1 VYNDKNVSIR
11 GANIQVLQDAFL
23 PSSML
28 ADVDGNYNLY
38 LPLNRELDITITN
51 EGYVQKKYFVSTK
64 WIKEDQQKK

>member
-1 VYNDKNVSIR
+1 VYNDKNGSIG

-38 LPLNRELDITITN
+38 LPLNRELDITITK

>member
-38 LPLNRELDITITN
+38 LPLNRELDITITK

-64 WIKEDQQKK
+64 GIKENQQKK

>member
-38 LPLNRELDITITN
+38 LPLNRELDITITK

-64 WIKEDQQKK
+64 WIKED

>member
-38 LPLNRELDITITN
+38 LPLNRELDITITK
-51 EGYVQKKYFVSTK
+51 EGYVQKKYFVSKK

>member
-28 ADVDGNYNLY
+28 ADVDGHYNLY
-38 LPLNRELDITITN
+38 LPLNRELDITITK

>member
-38 LPLNRELDITITN
+38 LPLNREFDIIIT
-51 EGYVQKKYFVSTK
+51 K
-64 WIKEDQQKK
+64 